1 MIGAGVS
8 MDDRELRPILDF
20 IESFTHRSGFPP
32 SYAEIAE
39 GCGLS
44 SVGHVQYRVN
54 RLVERGLLEHTPGR
68 ARSLRLAASARSIRR
83 SRGERFVNKLAGFVR
98 RRRRGESGGGPPE

>member
-1 MIGAGVS
+1 

-20 IESFTHRSGFPP
+20 IESFTRRSGFPP

-54 RLVERGLLEHTPGR
+54 RLIERGLLERTPGR
-68 ARSLRLAASARSIRR
+68 ARSLRLAASARSGRW
-83 SRGERFVNKLAGFVR
+83 SNGEHFVKRLAGFVR
-98 RRRRGESGGGPPE
+98 RRRRGSPGGRRPQ